1 LPTASLQRSGI
12 AHEITGASQLK
23 QQRATVPQLVFP
35 VSLGCDSL
43 MVVLDLCLK
52 PRRDPAGKST
62 GFQYSV
68 WPELSMPYTVVSG
81 KSQTPL
87 AKLGGRHVYSPGV
100 IINNSVQIFA
110 CI

>member
-1 LPTASLQRSGI
+1 
-12 AHEITGASQLK
+12 
-23 QQRATVPQLVFP
+23 
-35 VSLGCDSL
+35 

-52 PRRDPAGKST
+52 PHRDPAGKST

-100 IINNSVQIFA
+100 IINNSVQISA
-110 CI
+110 CV